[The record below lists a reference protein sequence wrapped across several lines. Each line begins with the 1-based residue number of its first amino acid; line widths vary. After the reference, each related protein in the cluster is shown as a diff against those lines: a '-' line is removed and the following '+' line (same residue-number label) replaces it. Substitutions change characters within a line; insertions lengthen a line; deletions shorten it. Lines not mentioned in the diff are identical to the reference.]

1 MPSFWTI
8 GPMNTLPLFPRINRR
23 SHLTHLL
30 TGLAVAAATLL
41 TVNAAFA
48 DVVTVERLR
57 CETAEKY
64 GDVHIYRAGKAV
76 TSPNVDAA
84 TMGCR
89 VEGPLGFCMSEP
101 FKGSTPFKLRDSDVL
116 SNKTTST
123 TSLCHTLPRS
133 AASTGA
139 MDAID
144 GVGRARDGQSSVLSA
159 GFSKLPSITFVYQK
173 ARSAEHRALLD
184 EGSGWQDQPSPGV
197 LFKTVALADAHLKT
211 LLPPVRVPSGA
222 GGPPTPEQAAA
233 AAREGLKT
241 LGCAI
246 TPVEGTYACHD
257 DRALKYCLA
266 EGMNSGVAKVCKAD
280 FKADLSGNSATCKPF
295 LGRADEQLCFEPGGF
310 ESCKQDVD
318 AGKYKLCIFGQT
330 RYTGKA
336 PGKRIGAPAG
346 NTPANASASEQA
358 VSAGCSFNASTRTAS
373 CPSLIA
379 YNKCRSLIDNKDLKG
394 CGADF
399 AQVNTG
405 DMKTCKRFLGR
416 ADEMLCSAE
425 DDYRECIQ
433 AVKAGQMKTCRM
445 AGSIDSLYP
454 PAKK

>member
-1 MPSFWTI
+1 
-8 GPMNTLPLFPRINRR
+8 MNTAPAFPQVKRPFRP
-23 SHLTHLL
+23 THLL
-30 TGLAVAAATLL
+30 TGLAVAAATLF
-41 TVNAAFA
+41 TVNSAFA

-89 VEGPLGFCMSEP
+89 VEGPLGFCMAEP

-116 SNKTTST
+116 SNKTTSMT
-123 TSLCHTLPRS
+123 TLCHTLPKG
-133 AASTGA
+133 AAPTGA
-139 MDAID
+139 MDAIG
-144 GVGRARDGQSSVLSA
+144 GVGRARAGQSNVLSA
-159 GFSKLPSITFVYQK
+159 GSSKLPSINFVYQK
-173 ARSAEHRALLD
+173 SRAGRAEHQALLD
-184 EGSGWQDQPSPGV
+184 EGTGWQDQPSPSL
-197 LFKTVALADAHLKT
+197 LFKTVALAEEHLKT
-211 LLPPVRVPSGA
+211 VPGVRVPTGA
-222 GGPPTPEQAAA
+222 GNSPSPEQAAA
-233 AAREGLKT
+233 AARDGLKT

-280 FKADLSGNSATCKPF
+280 FKADLSGKSATCKPY

-318 AGKYKLCIFGQT
+318 AGKYNLCIFGQT
-330 RYTGKA
+330 RYTGKG
-336 PGKRIGAPAG
+336 PGKRIGGPAG

-358 VSAGCSFNASTRTAS
+358 VSAGCTFNAGTHTAN

-379 YNKCRSLIDNKDLKG
+379 YNKCRSVIDNKDLKG
-394 CGADF
+394 CDAKF
-399 AQVNTG
+399 AQINTG

-416 ADEMLCSAE
+416 ADEMLCGAE

-433 AVKAGQMKTCRM
+433 AVKVGQMKTCRM
-445 AGSIDSLYP
+445 IGSTDSLYP

>member
-1 MPSFWTI
+1 MNYVSFPSSTEH
-8 GPMNTLPLFPRINRR
+8 R
-23 SHLTHLL
+23 SNLARGLIA
-30 TGLAVAAATLL
+30 LAVSAATLL
-41 TVNAAFA
+41 TASVAFA
-48 DVVTVERLR
+48 DVVTVERMR

-89 VEGPLGFCMSEP
+89 VEGPLGVCMSEP

-116 SNKTTST
+116 SNKTTSMT
-123 TSLCHTLPRS
+123 TLCHTLPSS
-133 AASTGA
+133 AAPSGA

-159 GFSKLPSITFVYQK
+159 GFSKLPSINFVYQK
-173 ARSAEHRALLD
+173 ARAGGSEHRALLD
-184 EGSGWQDQPSPGV
+184 EGTGWQDQRSPGV

-211 LLPPVRVPSGA
+211 LPPTVRVPTGA
-222 GGPPTPEQAAA
+222 GAAATPEQAAA

-246 TPVEGTYACHD
+246 TPVAGTYACHD

-336 PGKRIGAPAG
+336 PGRRIGAPAG
-346 NTPANASASEQA
+346 STPAKASASEQA
-358 VSAGCSFNASTRTAS
+358 VSAGCSFSAAAHTAS

-379 YNKCRSLIDNKDLKG
+379 YNKCRSLIDNKELKG
-394 CGADF
+394 CDANF
-399 AQVNTG
+399 SQINTG
-405 DMKTCKRFLGR
+405 DMKTCQRFLGR

-425 DDYRECIQ
+425 DDYRECIK
-433 AVKAGQMKTCRM
+433 AVRVGQMKTCRII
-445 AGSIDSLYP
+445 GSTDSLYP

>member
-1 MPSFWTI
+1 MPYFRTTAAMKTT
-8 GPMNTLPLFPRINRR
+8 PAFPHVNRR
-23 SHLTHLL
+23 FRATHFV
-30 TGLAVAAATLL
+30 TRLALAAATLF
-41 TVNAAFA
+41 TVTAAFA
-48 DVVTVERLR
+48 DVVTVDRLR

-89 VEGPLGFCMSEP
+89 VERRLGFCMSEP
-101 FKGSTPFKLRDSDVL
+101 FKGSAPFALRDSDVL
-116 SNKTTST
+116 SNNSST
-123 TSLCHTLPRS
+123 TTTLCHTVPK
-133 AASTGA
+133 STAPSGA
-139 MDAID
+139 MDGID
-144 GVGRARDGQSSVLSA
+144 GVGRARAGHSNPLSA
-159 GFSKLPSITFVYQK
+159 GSSKLPLIDFVYQK
-173 ARSAEHRALLD
+173 ESSAEHLNLLTD
-184 EGSGWQDQPSPGV
+184 NAGWMDQASPGV
-197 LFKTVALADAHLKT
+197 LFKTAALADAHLKT
-211 LLPPVRVPSGA
+211 LSPAVRAPVGSGA
-222 GGPPTPEQAAA
+222 MPTPEQSAA

-266 EGMNSGVAKVCKAD
+266 EGMSSGVAKVCKAD

-295 LGRADEQLCFEPGGF
+295 LGRTDEQLCFEPGGF

-318 AGKYKLCIFGQT
+318 AGKYKLCIFGST
-330 RYTGKA
+330 RYTGKS
-336 PGKRIGAPAG
+336 PGHHIGAPAG
-346 NTPANASASEQA
+346 NTPAKVSASEQA
-358 VSAGCSFNASTRTAS
+358 VSAGCNFNVSTRTAS

-379 YNKCRSLIDNKDLKG
+379 YDKCRSLIDNKDLKG

-405 DMKTCKRFLGR
+405 GMKTCKRFLGR
-416 ADEMLCSAE
+416 ADEMLCNAE
-425 DDYRECIQ
+425 GDYRECIN

-445 AGSIDSLYP
+445 AGSTDSLYP